1 MTQYNPNIHHRRSIR
16 LKGYD
21 YASAGLY
28 FITICTQNREM
39 MFGEINNGEMMLNDA
54 GRMVERW
61 YAKTEENFP
70 DIVCHEM
77 IVMPNHFHCIWQNVG
92 ADPCVRPDNEI
103 VHPVTGH
110 ENGIVHPNG
119 DASAHV
125 DLDAHVDLGAHV
137 GAPLRP
143 GTQLS
148 TVVQWFKTMTT
159 NEYIRG
165 VKQLDWPP
173 FDRRLWQR
181 NYYEHI
187 IRNQLSYNDIV
198 NYIITNPSRWKD
210 DKFYME

>member
-28 FITICTQNREM
+28 FVTICTQNRDM

-54 GRMVERW
+54 GRMVEQW

-103 VHPVTGH
+103 VRPDTGP
-110 ENGIVHPNG
+110 ENGIVHPNR
-119 DASAHV
+119 DAS
-125 DLDAHVDLGAHV
+125 AHVDLGAHV

-165 VKQLDWPP
+165 MKQLDWPP

>member
-1 MTQYNPNIHHRRSIR
+1 MTQYDPNKHHRHSIR

-21 YASAGLY
+21 YGTSGLY
-28 FITICTQNREM
+28 FVTICVEGREKV
-39 MFGEINNGEMMLNDA
+39 FGNIINDEMVLNDA

-61 YAKTEENFP
+61 YDKTEDNYP

-92 ADPCVRPDNEI
+92 ADPCVRPD
-103 VHPVTGH
+103 VVVSGGH
-110 ENGIVHPNG
+110 AGKG
-119 DASAHV
+119 
-125 DLDAHVDLGAHV
+125 
-137 GAPLRP
+137 

-165 VKQLDWPP
+165 VNKMGWLP
-173 FDRRLWQR
+173 FNGRLWQR

-187 IRNQLSYNDIV
+187 IRSELSYNNIA
-198 NYIITNPSRWKD
+198 NYIITNPSRWKE
-210 DKFYME
+210 DKFYLL